1 MVGLPRVFVARRIPD
16 DGLDLIRD
24 ACEME
29 LWDDELPPPRE
40 DLLRAVAGCDGILT
54 LLTDKVDDELL
65 DAAGPQLKV
74 VSELRRRLRQRGRA
88 GLHARGAS
96 RSATR
101 PAC

>member
-1 MVGLPRVFVARRIPD
+1 MADRPRVFVARRIPD

-40 DLLRAVAGCDGILT
+40 ELLRAVAGCDGILT
-54 LLTDKVDDELL
+54 LLTERST
-65 DAAGPQLKV
+65 ASSSTPPAP
-74 VSELRRRLRQRGRA
+74 SSRSSRTSPSATTTSTSRRAPGA
-88 GLHARGAS
+88 AS
-96 RSATR
+96 RTATR